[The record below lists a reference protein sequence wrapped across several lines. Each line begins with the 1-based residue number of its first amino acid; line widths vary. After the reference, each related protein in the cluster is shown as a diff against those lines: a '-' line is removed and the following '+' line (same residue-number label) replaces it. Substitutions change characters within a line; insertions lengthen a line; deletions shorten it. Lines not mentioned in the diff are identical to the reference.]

1 MRSTMLPLFDYNSL
15 FYQCS
20 RRDSEC
26 DGRRVAGPQLHF
38 YEIPLVSL
46 VIPSFATHLSRI
58 KFLCLLGQYFF
69 CALRR
74 ATDALC
80 RARRARPSARHVKPR
95 TWRVQP
101 RTWRVQPRTWRVQP
115 RTWRVQPRTW
125 RVRPRARHP
134 KPTPT
139 TDNAQESEEF
149 SSAFNHVL
157 FFFLLCCLVKPFLS
171 CLFSIFFLFLLAFEV
186 K

>member
-46 VIPSFATHLSRI
+46 VFPSFATHLSRI

-69 CALRR
+69 CTLPR

-80 RARRARPSARHVKPR
+80 RARRARPCAR
-95 TWRVQP
+95 
-101 RTWRVQPRTWRVQP
+101 
-115 RTWRVQPRTW
+115 RVQPRTW

-149 SSAFNHVL
+149 SPAFNHVL

-171 CLFSIFFLFLLAFEV
+171 CLFSNFFLSLLAFEV
-186 K
+186 KYKEG